1 MKYTQATIAG
11 ACFNLISTSTNCNRT
26 YFPAYFSWLLV
37 TCSLALHIVQLRIS
51 CFCYQLV
58 VECLNCYNFVAA
70 LRCLCIVCTS
80 FCFCFTLLPTTALMK
95 FGFWL
100 FSVFFCLLCICSK
113 LVYAAIYILLYM
125 ILLLN
130 FNSLLCVFVL
140 LLFSFCCL
148 NNIFLFLI
156 YDMLPLMGFCCIS
169 LISFLLVWIF
179 FCFISFCT
187 YGMYNTRIFVAF
199 TLFFLAISCSFWV
212 DFWVWFTNILY
223 VLINLLGQVFNSQNK
238 FFINFEE

>member
-1 MKYTQATIAG
+1 MLICFRILASFNVIFFLLKYTQVAIAG
-11 ACFNLISTSTNCNRT
+11 ACFNLISTSTNRNRA
-26 YFPAYFSWLLV
+26 YSPAYFSWLLL

-100 FSVFFCLLCICSK
+100 FSEFFCLLCICSK

-148 NNIFLFLI
+148 YNIFLFLI
-156 YDMLPLMGFCCIS
+156 FDMLSLMGFCCIS
-169 LISFLLVWIF
+169 LISFLLV
-179 FCFISFCT
+179 
-187 YGMYNTRIFVAF
+187 
-199 TLFFLAISCSFWV
+199 
-212 DFWVWFTNILY
+212 
-223 VLINLLGQVFNSQNK
+223 
-238 FFINFEE
+238 